1 MNLIFKEITAENWE
15 ECIQLKVAKEQE
27 NFVASNAYSLVQA
40 QYVEGLYPLAIYDDQ
55 RMVGFLMYEKDD
67 VAKNMGMCRLMIDT
81 KYQKQGYG
89 RCAVI
94 KLLEYVKERYG
105 STPFY
110 TSFEP
115 DNTVAEKL
123 YESLGFKKT
132 GEILEGE
139 IVLKIDL

>member
-15 ECIQLKVAKEQE
+15 ECIQLKVANEQE

-67 VAKNMGMCRLMIDT
+67 AAKNMGMCRLMIDT

-115 DNTVAEKL
+115 DNIVAEKL